1 MGYVGRMRWFKIGL
15 ALLTVVLL
23 AAFFVQNSSRTTGLS
38 FDLGFAAWALA
49 SPISVPALMAAC
61 FFGGA
66 LVAFGLGYLGRLA
79 LSRRVRQLEQELALR
94 GRGGA
99 AESGGGGWAG

>member
-1 MGYVGRMRWFKIGL
+1 MRWFKIGL
-15 ALLTVVLL
+15 ALLTVLVL

-61 FFGGA
+61 AFGGA
-66 LVAFGLGYLGRLA
+66 LVAFALAYLGRLA
-79 LSRRVRQLEQELALR
+79 LTRRVRQLEQELALR
-94 GRGGA
+94 GKGPSDGNA
-99 AESGGGGWAG
+99 GGWGG